1 MKLFTYSLLIFSLA
15 FSFQSKADILSA
27 TLDYNT
33 GKYQQAFDEF
43 QRLSKLGHKDAIYN
57 IGVMYLYGQGVS
69 KNLIDAHSW
78 FSLAADYGLDEAR
91 SAARLIEQELADKEN
106 AQLLEP
112 RLNKLNQTFG
122 FERYK
127 NTLLPVFNDKQ
138 YQLTANI
145 PPLRIHKV
153 DAKYPKEAYE
163 KGIEGWVWLEF
174 DVDASGAVK
183 DVDIIDAF
191 PNKTFNRAIYNAV
204 RRWRYEPLMISGQ
217 AKSYSSRSL
226 LYHFTTFKGKRY
238 QASFSQQKKSY
249 QKKINQLIEGAEQ
262 GNALVQYYI
271 ANWLVADE
279 HNATRLL
286 RSHWQQPTA
295 GSDLLLASAING
307 YPNSQYR
314 LGSNLLRG
322 EYTQADRQ
330 KGLNWL
336 LNAAQSG
343 FSYAQYRLGR
353 ELLDKQTLEYDADK
367 AKRWLQNAAEQGH
380 FRALRDLITIELAAK
395 DYINAALY
403 LKLALKQDDDH
414 PDLLLAQAKILQQK
428 KQYTQSNKKAA
439 EALKQAKSRQWYLS
453 DIAAFIDKAKLI
465 NQNNP

>member
-1 MKLFTYSLLIFSLA
+1 MKFISHLILLFTLTL
-15 FSFQSKADILSA
+15 SFPSKADLLTA

-43 QRLSKLGHKDAIYN
+43 QRLAKLGHKDAIYN
-57 IGVMYLYGQGVS
+57 IGVMFLYGQGVS
-69 KNLIDAHSW
+69 KNLVNAHAW
-78 FSLAADYGLDEAR
+78 FSLAADYGLDDAR
-91 SAARLIEQELADKEN
+91 SAARLIEQELADSKEKS
-106 AQLLEP
+106 QLITN
-112 RLNKLNQTFG
+112 LNKLNQEFG
-122 FERYK
+122 YEHYS
-127 NTLLPVFNDKQ
+127 NTLLPIFSEQQ
-138 YQLTANI
+138 YQLTTSQ
-145 PPLRIHKV
+145 PPRRIHKV

-174 DVDASGAVK
+174 DVDESGAVK

-204 RRWRYEPLMISGQ
+204 RRWRYEPFMQDGK

-238 QASFSQQKKSY
+238 QASFKQQKKDY
-249 QKKINQLIEGAEQ
+249 QKKISRLIEGAEQ

-271 ANWLVADE
+271 ANWMVAGE

-286 RSHWQQPTA
+286 RSHWQQKTA

-322 EYTQADRQ
+322 EYTQTDRE

-343 FSYAQYRLGR
+343 FSFAQYRLGR
-353 ELLDKQTLEYDADK
+353 ELLDKGTLEYDADK
-367 AKRWLQNAAEQGH
+367 AKRWLINAAKQGH
-380 FRALRDLITIELAAK
+380 FRAQRDLVNMALTAK
-395 DYINAALY
+395 DYPSAKHY
-403 LKLALKQDDDH
+403 LRLAIKQDDEH
-414 PDLLLAQAKILQQK
+414 PDLLLAQAKILRQE
-428 KQYTQSNKKAA
+428 KQYQRSHKIALVALKKAKA
-439 EALKQAKSRQWYLS
+439 RQWYLS
-453 DIAAFIDKAKLI
+453 DITAFID
-465 NQNNP
+465 NN

>member
-1 MKLFTYSLLIFSLA
+1 M
-15 FSFQSKADILSA
+15 LSA

-33 GKYQQAFDEF
+33 AKYQRAFDEF
-43 QRLSKLGHKDAIYN
+43 QRLAKLGHKDAIYN

-91 SAARLIEQELADKEN
+91 SAARLIEQELKDQKTSE
-106 AQLLEP
+106 LLESSFQ
-112 RLNKLNQTFG
+112 KLNLTFG
-122 FERYK
+122 YEHYQK
-127 NTLLPVFNDKQ
+127 TLLPMFNDKQ
-138 YQLTANI
+138 YQLTTNI

-153 DAKYPKEAYE
+153 DAKYPKKAYE

-174 DVDASGAVK
+174 DVDESGAVK

-204 RRWRYEPLMISGQ
+204 RRWRYEPLMIEGK
-217 AKSYSSRSL
+217 AKNYSSRSL

-271 ANWLVADE
+271 ANWLAADE
-279 HNATRLL
+279 HNATRLM
-286 RSHWQQPTA
+286 RSHWQKKTA

-336 LNAAQSG
+336 INAAQSG

-353 ELLDKQTLEYDADK
+353 ELLDKQSLEYDVDK
-367 AKRWLQNAAEQGH
+367 AKRWLQSAAQQGH
-380 FRALRDLITIELAAK
+380 FRALRDLVAIELAAQN
-395 DYINAALY
+395 YQSAAQY

-414 PDLLLAQAKILQQK
+414 PDLLLAQAKILQQQK
-428 KQYTQSNKKAA
+428 HYTKSQEKAN
-439 EALKQAKSRQWYLS
+439 EALQQAKSRQWYLS
-453 DIAAFIDKAKLI
+453 NIAAYIDNTKL
-465 NQNNP
+465 

>member
-1 MKLFTYSLLIFSLA
+1 M
-15 FSFQSKADILSA
+15 LSA

-33 GKYQQAFDEF
+33 GKYQQAFNEF
-43 QRLSKLGHKDAIYN
+43 QRLATLGHKDAIYN

-69 KNLIDAHSW
+69 KNLINAHSW

-91 SAARLIEQELADKEN
+91 SAARLIQQELTGTQDTM
-106 AQLLEP
+106 LLESG
-112 RLNKLNQTFG
+112 LQKIKQSFG
-122 FERYK
+122 YEHYQ
-127 NTLLPVFNDKQ
+127 NTLLPIFNDKQ
-138 YQLTANI
+138 YQLPANI

-163 KGIEGWVWLEF
+163 KGLEGWVWLEF
-174 DVDASGAVK
+174 DVDESGAVK

-191 PNKTFNRAIYNAV
+191 PNKTFNRSIYNAV
-204 RRWRYEPLMISGQ
+204 RRWRYEPLMVNGQ

-238 QASFSQQKKSY
+238 QASFNQQKKSY

-271 ANWLVADE
+271 ANWLVAEE

-286 RSHWQQPTA
+286 RSHWQQKTA

-336 LNAAQSG
+336 INAAQSG

-353 ELLDKQTLEYDADK
+353 ELLDKQSLEYDIDK
-367 AKRWLQNAAEQGH
+367 AKRWLLSAAEQGH
-380 FRALRDLITIELAAK
+380 FRALRDLVAIEIAAK
-395 DYINAALY
+395 DYQTAEQY
-403 LKLALKQDDDH
+403 LKLALNQDDDH
-414 PDLLLAQAKILQQK
+414 PDLLLAQAKILAQK
-428 KQYTQSNKKAA
+428 KQYPQSKKRAV

-453 DIAAFIDKAKLI
+453 NITKFIDKA
-465 NQNNP
+465 QP

>member
-1 MKLFTYSLLIFSLA
+1 MKLFTYFLVFFSLA

-43 QRLSKLGHKDAIYN
+43 KRLSKLGHKDAIYN

-91 SAARLIEQELADKEN
+91 SAARLIEQELTDKE
-106 AQLLEP
+106 APQLLEI
-112 RLNKLNQTFG
+112 RLNKLNKTFSY
-122 FERYK
+122 ERYQ
-127 NTLLPVFNDKQ
+127 NTLLPIFNDKQ
-138 YQLTANI
+138 YQLTTSI
-145 PPLRIHKV
+145 PPQRLHTV

-174 DVDASGAVK
+174 DVDESGAVK

-191 PNKTFNRAIYNAV
+191 PNKTFNRSIYNAV
-204 RRWRYEPLMISGQ
+204 RRWRYEPFISDGKVQ
-217 AKSYSSRSL
+217 SYSSRSL

-286 RSHWQQPTA
+286 RSHWQQKTA

-322 EYTQADRQ
+322 EYTQTDRK

-353 ELLDKQTLEYDADK
+353 ELLNKQTLEYDADK
-367 AKRWLQNAAEQGH
+367 AKRWLKSAAKQGH
-380 FRALRDLITIELAAK
+380 FRALRDLVAIELAEQ
-395 DYINAALY
+395 DYQSATQY
-403 LKLALKQDDDH
+403 LTLALAQDDEH
-414 PDLLLAQAKILQQK
+414 PDLLLAQAKILQQQ
-428 KQYTQSNKKAA
+428 KQYTQSRKKAD

-453 DIAAFIDKAKLI
+453 TIAAFIDTAK
-465 NQNNP
+465 P